1 VRTLALS
8 PVFKSNRA
16 IHWTASFAGAAL
28 AFAGSA
34 LTTLIWFW
42 ALQKWNAGTLSLYLF
57 LVPVLGI
64 AIAVAIYGES
74 IRFADVAG
82 ILLTLIA
89 MAVALF
95 ERSNGIEGKDERP
108 FGHNLEKRQ

>member
-1 VRTLALS
+1 MRTLALS
-8 PVFKSNRA
+8 PVFKANRA
-16 IHWTASFAGAAL
+16 IHWTASFARAAL

-57 LVPVLGI
+57 LVPVFGI

-82 ILLTLIA
+82 ILLILVA

-95 ERSNGIEGKDERP
+95 ERSNGIEGKGGHP
-108 FGHNLEKRQ
+108 FAHNLEKRR